1 MFRAHNKTLK
11 KQDGSPLALMDTTW
25 PQLFLHL
32 CERPA
37 SVMCVISS
45 RVENVI
51 IPMLRVLGSLD
62 RYIPTIKSKRKRE
75 KNTWTPRYLIIWY
88 VKVSRDAPGKWF
100 RNVSKEVAP
109 SIPRIFFF
117 FLSFLNN
124 KKEWRRGDRHDTK
137 GRLFN
142 DRGRSSSDAD
152 PRRHKLRGG
161 RAGPSPKREKTPVDK
176 RLWSWYFHPAPKAL
190 HSITKSLVFL
200 FFF

>member
-51 IPMLRVLGSLD
+51 IPMLRVLASLD

-75 KNTWTPRYLIIWY
+75 KHLNSSLLDYLICKG
-88 VKVSRDAPGKWF
+88 VARCSGKMI
-100 RNVSKEVAP
+100 S
-109 SIPRIFFF
+109 
-117 FLSFLNN
+117 
-124 KKEWRRGDRHDTK
+124 
-137 GRLFN
+137 
-142 DRGRSSSDAD
+142 
-152 PRRHKLRGG
+152 
-161 RAGPSPKREKTPVDK
+161 
-176 RLWSWYFHPAPKAL
+176 
-190 HSITKSLVFL
+190 
-200 FFF
+200 